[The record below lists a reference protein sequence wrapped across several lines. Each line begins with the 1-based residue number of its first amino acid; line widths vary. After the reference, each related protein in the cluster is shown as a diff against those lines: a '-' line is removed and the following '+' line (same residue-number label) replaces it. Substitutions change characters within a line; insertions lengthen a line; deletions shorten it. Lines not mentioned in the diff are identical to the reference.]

1 MYVPV
6 SVRIYW
12 LPNKAV
18 IYTINTLRQQTLDGH
33 KADKFS
39 PNVVGYLRHECDNQ
53 EIR

>member
-18 IYTINTLRQQTLDGH
+18 IYTINTLRQQTLDGPH
-33 KADKFS
+33 GPIFSINVAD
-39 PNVVGYLRHECDNQ
+39 YLRHECDNQ

>member
-18 IYTINTLRQQTLDGH
+18 IYTINTLRQQTLGSNMGH
-33 KADKFS
+33 YPKNGDWNRS
-39 PNVVGYLRHECDNQ
+39 ENG
-53 EIR
+53 